1 MKTPLAV
8 LYDFLF
14 IISRFKVT
22 SSSCTK
28 EEIKNILITSC
39 MFCINECG
47 HRNNQQCA

>member
-1 MKTPLAV
+1 MKTSLAV

-28 EEIKNILITSC
+28 EEINT
-39 MFCINECG
+39 F
-47 HRNNQQCA
+47 